1 MTAPTPSTPTDF
13 EGAFRGL
20 EALLGPDRASRDP
33 VLLER
38 YGRSNVLGSPM
49 PVAVARPRTRD
60 EVVAIVRIAAAHRVA
75 LYPISRGQNWGY
87 GAACPPTEGQVIVDM
102 RDLDRILEVNVELGY
117 AIVEPGVTPRQL
129 HEYLVEHK
137 LPVMMDC
144 TDATP
149 DTSVLGNI
157 MDRGMG
163 FTPNG
168 DRFGSACAFEVVL
181 ADGSVIETGLAQF
194 PAARAKHTHKWGV
207 GPSIDGLFTQSSL
220 GIVLRLTTWL
230 MPRPEAF
237 RAIFVVTRPGELEKL
252 VDRLRQL
259 RLAGVVTSTVHLAPA
274 RWPSSLAPEGA
285 WLAMAGLYGPTGI
298 VREAQRTVE
307 DSLAPLG
314 TCAFIDPDAGGFDA
328 SMHDVLL
335 ALGIPDERGEAE
347 QKLATKVLSHLRMF
361 AELHRGVPFTEDV
374 VLITPHPQLDA
385 PEPSRFG
392 HYSHGPICPAVGRDA
407 AELLALIGRVY
418 AEFGLRYT
426 GSSFVFINPRT
437 LIAVAHIVFDR
448 EDEATGIRAKAC
460 IDRLIQVLIENGYPP
475 YRVGIQSMN
484 ALDPAGSTFWTT
496 IRRLKAALDPDGI
509 IAPGRYLPLA
519 SGERNGGG
527 EIS

>member
-1 MTAPTPSTPTDF
+1 MPDTSASAGDF
-13 EGAFRGL
+13 EAAFPRL
-20 EALLGPDRASRDP
+20 EELLGAERASRDP
-33 VLLER
+33 SLLER

-49 PVAVARPRTRD
+49 PVAVARPRTRE
-60 EVVAIVRIAAAHRVA
+60 EVIAIVKIAAEHRVA

-87 GAACPPTEGQVIVDM
+87 GAACPPTEGQIIVDM
-102 RDLDRILEVNVELGY
+102 RDLSRILEVNVELGY
-117 AIVEPGVTPRQL
+117 AVVEPGVTPRQL
-129 HEYLVEHK
+129 HQYLIEHD

-194 PAARAKHTHKWGV
+194 PEARAKHTHKWGV

-237 RAIFVVTRPGELEKL
+237 RAIFLVTRPGQFEAMI
-252 VDRLRQL
+252 DRLREL
-259 RLAGVVTSTVHLAPA
+259 RLSGVVTSTVHIAPA
-274 RWPSSLAPEGA
+274 RWPSSMAPEGS
-285 WLAMAGLYGPTGI
+285 WLAMAGLYGPTGV

-307 DSLAPLG
+307 SALSPLG
-314 TCAFIDPDAGGFDA
+314 TCTFVEADTGDFEAAI
-328 SMHDVLL
+328 HDVLL

-347 QKLATKVLSHLRMF
+347 QKLATKVISHLHMF
-361 AELHRGVPFTEDV
+361 ADLHRGVPFSDDV
-374 VLITPHPQLDA
+374 VLITPHPSIDT
-385 PEPSRFG
+385 PEPARFG
-392 HYSHGPICPAVGRDA
+392 HYSHGPTCPAVGREA
-407 AELLALIGRVY
+407 AELLAVIGGVY

-437 LIAVAHIVFDR
+437 LIAIAHIVFDR
-448 EDEATGIRAKAC
+448 DDEATCTRAKAC
-460 IDRLIQVLIENGYPP
+460 IDRLLEVLVAKGFPP

-484 ALDPAGSTFWTT
+484 ALDPAGSNFWKT
-496 IRRLKAALDPDGI
+496 IRRLKTALDPDGI
-509 IAPGRYLPLA
+509 IAPGRYLPR
-519 SGERNGGG
+519 S
-527 EIS
+527 S